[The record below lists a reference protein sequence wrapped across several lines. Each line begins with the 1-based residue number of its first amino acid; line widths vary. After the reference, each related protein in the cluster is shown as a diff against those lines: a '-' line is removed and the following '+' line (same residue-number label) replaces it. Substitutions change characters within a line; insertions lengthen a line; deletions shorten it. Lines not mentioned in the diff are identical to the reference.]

1 MEKQEIDDLTLV
13 KQAQNGDTGSM
24 EILMMRYRG
33 LARSKARKYFLT
45 NGTFD
50 DLLQEGLL
58 GVFKAVRDFDEKKND
73 NFTSFA
79 SLCVSSQ
86 ITDAVRASSRGK
98 HRPLND
104 AVSLNDLDE
113 NIPDTNSA
121 DPINCYTMLEDT
133 ESFYEK
139 LHHLIKPAQL
149 AVLKYY
155 LEGYAYTEISEK
167 LDMPI
172 KKIDNIL
179 HTVKVKIRNNQNLFK

>member
-1 MEKQEIDDLTLV
+1 MEKQELDDITLV
-13 KQAQNGDTGSM
+13 KQAQQGDTGSM
-24 EILMMRYRG
+24 EILMLRYRG

-45 NGTFD
+45 DGTFD

-58 GVFKAVRDFDEKKND
+58 GVFKAIRDFDDKKND

-104 AVSLNDLDE
+104 AVSFSDLDE
-113 NIPDTNSA
+113 NIPDANYT
-121 DPINCYTMLEDT
+121 DPINYYTMLEDT
-133 ESFYEK
+133 ERFYDRLK
-139 LHHLIKPAQL
+139 HLVKPAQL

-155 LEGYAYTEISEK
+155 LEGYAYLEISEK
-167 LDMPI
+167 LDMPL

-179 HTVKVKIRNNQNLFK
+179 HTVKVKIRNNKELFK

>member
-1 MEKQEIDDLTLV
+1 MQKQELDDLTLV
-13 KQAQNGDTGSM
+13 KQAQNGDTHSM
-24 EILMMRYRG
+24 EILIMRYRG

-45 NGTFD
+45 DGTFD

-58 GVFKAVRDFDEKKND
+58 GVFKAIRDFDARKND

-113 NIPDTNSA
+113 NIPDTHSA
-121 DPINCYTMLEDT
+121 DPINFYTMLEDT
-133 ESFYEK
+133 ERFYAK
-139 LHHLIKPAQL
+139 LKHLVKPAQL
-149 AVLKYY
+149 EVLKYY
-155 LEGYAYTEISEK
+155 LEGYAYLEISEK

-179 HTVKVKIRNNQNLFK
+179 HTVKVKIRNNKELFK